1 MKVLVACEYSGV
13 VRDAFIKQGHEAISC
28 DLLPSE
34 SDLGE
39 HYQGDVTDILN
50 DGWDLMIAHPPCTYL
65 SVSGAR
71 WYYHPEDKELP
82 YEERRPHPLHP
93 NRRQLQ
99 QEALDFVQLLLDAP
113 INKIAVE
120 NPVGVISTKIK
131 KPEQIIQPYMFGH
144 SESKKTCLWLN
155 NLELL
160 QPTNI
165 VEEEER
171 VVYSSGKSMPK
182 WYADAFKLPPEE
194 RWKVRST
201 TFPGIAKAMAE
212 QWGNNV

>member
-13 VRDAFIKQGHEAISC
+13 VRDAFINKGHEAVSC
-28 DLLPSE
+28 DLLPCE

-39 HYQGDVTDILN
+39 HYQGDVTDILY
-50 DGWDLMIAHPPCTYL
+50 DGWDIMIAHPPCTYL

-113 INKIAVE
+113 IEKIAVE
-120 NPVGVISTKIK
+120 NPVSVISTRIK
-131 KPEQIIQPYMFGH
+131 KPTQIIQPYEYGH
-144 SESKKTCLWLN
+144 PTSKSTCLWLK
-155 NLELL
+155 NLEPL
-160 QPTNI
+160 QPTDI
-165 VEEEER
+165 VEPIWINVSDGKRMSKFHYDTYTLPKEER
-171 VVYSSGKSMPK
+171 GKI
-182 WYADAFKLPPEE
+182 
-194 RWKVRST
+194 RSA
-201 TFPGIAKAMAE
+201 TFPGIAKAMAD
-212 QWGNNV
+212 QWG